1 MDIFEVLDNRKTIRK
16 FDSYIPSKEEIERI
30 IESAR
35 LAPSAMNTQNWKF
48 IAVYNSE
55 IKEKM
60 AAAVL
65 KT

>member
-35 LAPSAMNTQNWKF
+35 LAPSAMNT
-48 IAVYNSE
+48 
-55 IKEKM
+55 
-60 AAAVL
+60 
-65 KT
+65 